1 MTCKPINPATG
12 VALGVAIGVG
22 IGVATGDLG
31 TWIAVGAAI
40 GYAIG
45 SNQQCGAVATKDAQQ
60 IAPRNGK

>member
-1 MTCKPINPATG
+1 
-12 VALGVAIGVG
+12 
-22 IGVATGDLG
+22 LG